1 VRVAHLRFVYIEVK
15 MSKIENIQE
24 DNRKEID
31 WLRVGKALLFPY
43 RLVIFLMFNATIAGL
58 IYIFVNHLEESLLA
72 ILFYVFA
79 FYTLVVVC
87 ARIPGIV
94 KKVKAGVYK
103 NQYANAYLTDKELRL
118 RISMYRGLLVN
129 FVFATFKIILGFVY
143 NSSWLFAMA
152 GYNVILSIMRF
163 IVIFRSQ
170 VKGLNEEEM
179 HHRGLESYQV
189 CGWLMMVLN
198 IAVSVIMFMVIVQ
211 KQTIEYHMIVTIGLA
226 AFTFYCFTMA
236 VINMVKYRERKN
248 PVYAAVKRIDMV
260 KAIVSIFTLQVAML
274 TSFGGENAV
283 TTVGVQSDF
292 NAGFM
297 NTLTGI
303 AVTIAINTIAAFMI
317 HGAKKDF
324 KELKT
329 NGKQ

>member
-1 VRVAHLRFVYIEVK
+1 MSNEV
-15 MSKIENIQE
+15 EN
-24 DNRKEID
+24 N
-31 WLRVGKALLFPY
+31 WLKWGKRLLFPHKF
-43 RLVIFLMFNATIAGL
+43 ITFLLFNLTVAGL
-58 IYIFVNHLEESLLA
+58 IYIFVNHLEESLVA
-72 ILFYVFA
+72 ILFYAVA

-87 ARIPGIV
+87 ARIPEIV
-94 KKVKAGVYK
+94 KNVKAGVYK
-103 NQYANAYLTDKELRL
+103 NRYANAYLTDAELRM
-118 RISMYRGLLVN
+118 RVSMYRGLLIN

-152 GYNVILSIMRF
+152 GYNVVLSIMRF

-170 VKGLNEEEM
+170 AKGLDETQM
-179 HHRGLESYQV
+179 RRRGLKSYHV
-189 CGWLMMVLN
+189 CGYLMMILN

-248 PVYAAVKRIDMV
+248 PVYAAIKRIDMV

-274 TSFGGENAV
+274 TSFNGQNTG
-283 TTVGVQSDF
+283 TPGVESSVD
-292 NAGFM
+292 AGLM

-303 AVTIAINTIAAFMI
+303 AVTVAINTIAALMI

-324 KELKT
+324 KELEA
-329 NGKQ
+329 NGEQ